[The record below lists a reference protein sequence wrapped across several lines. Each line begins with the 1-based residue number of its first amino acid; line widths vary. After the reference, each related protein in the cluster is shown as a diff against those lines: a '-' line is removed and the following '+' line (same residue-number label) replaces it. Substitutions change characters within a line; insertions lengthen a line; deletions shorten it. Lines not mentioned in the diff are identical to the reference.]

1 VQVIEHQHE
10 TRLLNCQF
18 ELQKLQRE
26 FDAAEE
32 GRQKLLKER
41 ERENGHLSG
50 KQQHLIN
57 ELNETIHE
65 LGNRHDIET
74 LELQRQANAW
84 RDRFLKMSKRLRLI
98 SHDNKMDS
106 VEQQSKLNAI
116 RKALLARLD
125 EARNSHKELLSASVS
140 RDVHDRRITELNEHH
155 TLNVDRLVS
164 KFRREIADLQD
175 RLAHQESTLQEQRGK
190 RHARDEE
197 LEDMRDH

>member
-1 VQVIEHQHE
+1 
-10 TRLLNCQF
+10 
-18 ELQKLQRE
+18 
-26 FDAAEE
+26 
-32 GRQKLLKER
+32 
-41 ERENGHLSG
+41 
-50 KQQHLIN
+50 
-57 ELNETIHE
+57 
-65 LGNRHDIET
+65 
-74 LELQRQANAW
+74 
-84 RDRFLKMSKRLRLI
+84 
-98 SHDNKMDS
+98 MDS